1 MSDRGRIVLG
11 AVTWLRALLVPVI
24 IALVLAAPGSMAA
37 RVWATVLFTLAAFSD
52 LLDGY
57 LARRWR
63 FQSALGGFLDTTADK
78 LLVSGTLLALVEIG
92 RVSTWI
98 AFLIIGRELILLA
111 LKGVVAAGGGDVDP
125 SSWGKWKATIQFIA
139 VGAAIARLGPRI
151 GQLYLDGYAMLV
163 ATALT
168 VISAVDYL
176 ARYRAAFSSE
186 A

>member
-1 MSDRGRIVLG
+1 VSDRGRVVLG

-24 IALVLAAPGSMAA
+24 IVLVLASPGSTTA
-37 RVWATVLFTLAAFSD
+37 RVVGTVIFTAAGFTD

-98 AFLIIGRELILLA
+98 AFLIIGRELVLLA
-111 LKGVVAAGGGDVDP
+111 LKGVVAAGGASVDP
-125 SSWGKWKATIQFIA
+125 SSWGKWKATVQFIA
-139 VGAAIARLGPRI
+139 IGMAIAHLGPRI
-151 GQLYLDGYAMLV
+151 GPLHLDGYAMLV

-168 VISAVDYL
+168 VISAIDYL
-176 ARYRAAFSSE
+176 GRYRGAFSTE